1 MQKDNF
7 IKKTVEVTSKIELDN
22 KFKRYVN
29 RNMDELEKRIE
40 DLKRECKEEESYAL
54 SKMIELVEDLSDI
67 EDEVEEIKKSIS
79 TIYTA
84 MGIFATV
91 CTGVIIWLISTR

>member
-22 KFKRYVN
+22 KFKGYVN
-29 RNMDELEKRIE
+29 RNMDDLEERIK
-40 DLKRECKEEESYAL
+40 DLKRECKEEDSYIL
-54 SKMIELVEDLSDI
+54 SKVIKTIEDLSDI
-67 EDEVEEIKKSIS
+67 ENEVEKIKKSTS
-79 TIYTA
+79 AIYTA

-91 CTGVIIWLISTR
+91 CTGAIIWLINTK